1 MARPLLDHR
10 AMRSMLILAAVLA
23 TGSVASAETYIGV
36 AVGTAPSISND
47 TIPNPRNDGR
57 SGRFFLGEAFGL
69 RFGTLA
75 IEGEANRFD
84 LVLNGFPS
92 SSTMLGV
99 DAKYSFPLSDGFSVF
114 GKLGLQRTW
123 LSEGGDGPNYD
134 GAGNGWYLGL
144 GAEYRI
150 IPLLSVF
157 VDYERQSATI
167 DAPTSTS
174 YGQAAGMFS
183 LGAAFHL

>member
-1 MARPLLDHR
+1 MARALLDDR
-10 AMRSMLILAAVLA
+10 AMRSMLIVALLAT
-23 TGSVASAETYIGV
+23 TGSVASAETYIGL
-36 AVGTAPSISND
+36 AVGTAPSVSND
-47 TIPNPRNDGR
+47 ALANEIRNDGR
-57 SGRFFLGEAFGL
+57 SGRLILGQAFGF
-69 RFGTLA
+69 RFGTIA
-75 IEGEANRFD
+75 IEAEANRFD

-99 DAKYSFPLSDGFSVF
+99 DAKYSFPLTDGFSVF
-114 GKLGLQRTW
+114 GKLGLARTW
-123 LSEGGDGPNYD
+123 LSEDGPYD
-134 GAGNGWYLGL
+134 GAGNGWYFGL

-157 VDYERQSATI
+157 VDYERQSTSI
-167 DAPTSTS
+167 DAPTSTT

>member
-1 MARPLLDHR
+1 
-10 AMRSMLILAAVLA
+10 MRSMLIMAVLA
-23 TGSVASAETYIGV
+23 TTGSAASAETYIGV

-57 SGRFFLGEAFGL
+57 SGRLVLGQAFGF
-69 RFGTLA
+69 RFGTIA
-75 IEGEANRFD
+75 IEAEANRFD
-84 LVLNGFPS
+84 MVLNGFPS

-114 GKLGLQRTW
+114 GKLGLARTW
-123 LSEGGDGPNYD
+123 LSEDGDGPNYD
-134 GAGNGWYLGL
+134 GAGNGWYFGL

-150 IPLLSVF
+150 IPLVSVF

-167 DAPTSTS
+167 SAPNAGAGDNFEF
-174 YGQAAGMFS
+174 GQAAGMFS
-183 LGAAFHL
+183 LGVTFHL